1 MHCLIVGD
9 GPFSEKSEIKEY
21 SEIKW
26 LLVGDELAKEFVER
40 CMMRDE
46 DERLGVDDLLRQRWF
61 NEPQIGSV

>member
-26 LLVGDELAKEFVER
+26 LHVGDELAKEFVER

>member
-26 LLVGDELAKEFVER
+26 LFVGDELAKEFVER